1 MSPQALVR
9 SAAVAAVGTLSLL
22 AAPAAAAPN
31 VVVADGMFNPRGIDL
46 GRQGRLLVAESGA
59 GVITEIQTKGPGAP
73 TKSTFA
79 DLHPVMPPGTGPVD
93 VATRRHRAYVLVSTL
108 EDPMGGSGNG
118 LLVRIL
124 PNGQPSVV
132 ADIGAYQKTDPDPF
146 DLPNEVEP
154 PDQTNPYGLALL
166 RGGDILVADAANNDL
181 LLVDDDGEIDTV
193 ARFPTLTVPWPAGLP
208 IPGPPPGT
216 PVQVESVPTAVAVG
230 PDGAWYVSELTGFPF
245 TKAAA
250 RIWRVEP
257 GTEDFNCDATAT
269 SGPCRVVATGFTNVI
284 DLAFDDDGTMYVLE
298 VAKESLVAV
307 DFFGAP
313 PIGALWAI
321 ENGSRTEL
329 VPGSLLFPGGVAVA
343 DERVYVTTGGV
354 FGPGAGTVV
363 RIDVEE
369 DDGDEGRGDDDSDG
383 GDDDSESGG
392 GD

>member
-1 MSPQALVR
+1 MARTALVR
-9 SAAVAAVGTLSLL
+9 CAAVAAVGTLSLL
-22 AAPAAAAPN
+22 AVPAAAAPN
-31 VVVADGMFNPRGIDL
+31 VVVVADGMFNPRGIDVGKE
-46 GRQGRLLVAESGA
+46 GRVLVAESGS
-59 GVITEIQTKGPGAP
+59 GLITEIRTKGPGAP

-79 DLHPVMPPGTGPVD
+79 DLHPVLLPGTGPVD
-93 VATRRHRAYVLVSTL
+93 VATRGRRAYVLVSTL

-118 LLVRIL
+118 LLVRVL
-124 PNGQPSVV
+124 PNGQTSLV

-146 DLPNEVEP
+146 DLPIEVEP
-154 PDQTNPYGLALL
+154 PDQTNPYGLAVL

-193 ARFPTLTVPWPAGLP
+193 ARFPTQTVPWPASLP
-208 IPGPPPGT
+208 FPGPPVGT

-245 TKAAA
+245 TKGAA

-257 GTEDFNCDATAT
+257 GTEDINCSTTAT

-298 VAKESLVAV
+298 VAKESLLSVE
-307 DFFGAP
+307 FFGGP
-313 PIGALWAI
+313 PIGAIWAV

-329 VPGSLLFPGGVAVA
+329 APGSLLFPGGVAVA
-343 DERVYVTTGGV
+343 DERLYVTTGGV

-363 RIDVEE
+363 RIDVED
-369 DDGDEGRGDDDSDG
+369 DDGEEGDRDGSGDG
-383 GDDDSESGG
+383 SEGG